1 MNMMRYFDFFGD
13 YFCPSNL
20 DSLLSLFLLIGIE
33 LVDFF
38 FFKCKLNLIPNKQ
51 FELNC
56 GSVPS
61 KLFKVAT

>member
-1 MNMMRYFDFFGD
+1 MWLPEALFFCTSENDAQKCRESCSVNMMRYFDFFGD

-38 FFKCKLNLIPNKQ
+38 F
-51 FELNC
+51 
-56 GSVPS
+56 
-61 KLFKVAT
+61 